1 MHCSSDRLIRMT
13 TFDAPT
19 TNKYQGNITYIWHD
33 ILNRN
38 CTNANIILYNIALE
52 IQKLTQSLKQRIEN
66 EVFNKLR
73 MHETNKIQKS
83 SV

>member
-1 MHCSSDRLIRMT
+1 MHYSSDRLIRMT

-52 IQKLTQSLKQRIEN
+52 I
-66 EVFNKLR
+66 
-73 MHETNKIQKS
+73 
-83 SV
+83 

>member
-1 MHCSSDRLIRMT
+1 MYMYK
-13 TFDAPT
+13 
-19 TNKYQGNITYIWHD
+19 NN
-33 ILNRN
+33 LNRN

-52 IQKLTQSLKQRIEN
+52 IYKLTQSLIQTIEN